1 MKKLIDENEKEIAE
15 INMTPFVDIV
25 LVILIIFM
33 ATATFMIEGK
43 IPVNLPKSETGEA
56 KEVKEKKIEVSIKK
70 NGEIFVDGKKVERKD
85 LEKFLENARSKNKV
99 VILRADKSTPFERIV
114 FVIDKCRKAGIEK
127 YLIETEKIYNE

>member
-15 INMTPFVDIV
+15 INMIPFVDIV

-33 ATATFMIEGK
+33 ATATFMVEGK

-70 NGEIFVDGKKVERKD
+70 NGDIYIDGNKVEKKD
-85 LEKFLENARSKNKV
+85 LKDFLEKVKSKEKV
-99 VILRADKSTPFERIV
+99 VILRADKSTPFEKIV
-114 FVIDKCRKAGIEK
+114 FVIDTCRKAGIEK